1 MKKYILFVIVLL
13 LGISCSNSNQL
24 LNGHVTPQ
32 SAIDSLVTDIAI
44 ENMLNDEG
52 VGIGWSQND
61 QWERYIK
68 LSEVATEEALV
79 KLTDHENAVVRGY
92 SFQAL
97 AKNKS
102 SQVFPILINH
112 LADTATVTS
121 FSGCFKTDQMLGD
134 YLIDVVTIDK
144 NDTTTYKLDNRE
156 QAIIDSIL
164 LFDKSIQLSTRTN
177 LLLKL
182 PPKVEYYNRIKEI
195 LLDGDEDFAL
205 PLLAKYRKKVDKK
218 LIVEKLTSTNRE
230 DWYYGLMAVR
240 NYPDPDFFP
249 YLVKLHNYEMTDEK
263 GLTIPSIRILYQAI
277 VQYKNLQSYNL
288 IKQILSEK
296 DRTDL
301 SCHYESIYLAL
312 NKFPNKIY
320 NGLKEQIKLTDLQL
334 HDIEYSIDI
343 DT

>member
-121 FSGCFKTDQMLGD
+121 FS
-134 YLIDVVTIDK
+134 
-144 NDTTTYKLDNRE
+144 
-156 QAIIDSIL
+156 
-164 LFDKSIQLSTRTN
+164 
-177 LLLKL
+177 
-182 PPKVEYYNRIKEI
+182 EI
-195 LLDGDEDFAL
+195 GRAH
-205 PLLAKYRKKVDKK
+205 V
-218 LIVEKLTSTNRE
+218 
-230 DWYYGLMAVR
+230 
-240 NYPDPDFFP
+240 
-249 YLVKLHNYEMTDEK
+249 
-263 GLTIPSIRILYQAI
+263 
-277 VQYKNLQSYNL
+277 
-288 IKQILSEK
+288 
-296 DRTDL
+296 
-301 SCHYESIYLAL
+301 
-312 NKFPNKIY
+312 
-320 NGLKEQIKLTDLQL
+320 
-334 HDIEYSIDI
+334 
-343 DT
+343 